1 MGLLKWCLKLFS
13 CKSSC
18 SFNEEMYNEN
28 LNRLSL
34 SEFELK
40 HKDIKTIHR
49 ILTKRKTKTRET
61 VESVI

>member
-1 MGLLKWCLKLFS
+1 MGFFKWCLKLFT

-34 SEFELK
+34 NEFELK

-49 ILTKRKTKTRET
+49 ILTKRKTKTKEKIET
-61 VESVI
+61 II

>member
-1 MGLLKWCLKLFS
+1 MGFFKWCFKLFT

-49 ILTKRKTKTRET
+49 ILTKRKTRIKERIET
-61 VESVI
+61 VI